1 MNPRA
6 MRRYSEGMVVKQSH
20 LGERVLP
27 GTEQRFKHIT
37 CLIVEMSQG
46 QTLGLIR
53 LGGVMTAHIY
63 PSSILHGLQAVF
75 NRYASGGFRF
85 SGRAFPHDLC

>member
-6 MRRYSEGMVVKQSH
+6 MRRYSEGMVIKQSH

-63 PSSILHGLQAVF
+63 PSSMCMGYKLSVQ
-75 NRYASGGFRF
+75 
-85 SGRAFPHDLC
+85 